1 MPEKISYMGT
11 VIRKGRKEDMP
22 AVLELIKELAEF
34 EKEPDAVITTVDTL
48 EREGFG
54 ENPLFQVFVAEVDG
68 KVEGM
73 ALFYYR
79 FSTWKGRT
87 LHLEDLIVR
96 EEKRGT
102 GLGNALYRK
111 IIEYAKDQGLRRVEW
126 VVLDWNHH
134 AIDFY
139 ERSGATILKDWYTV
153 QMDEDGIRK
162 YVETTV

>member
-1 MPEKISYMGT
+1 MKTI
-11 VIRKGRKEDMP
+11 IRDATKEDMP
-22 AVLELIKELAEF
+22 AVLELIKELAAF
-34 EKEPDAVITTVDTL
+34 EKEPEAVITTVETL
-48 EREGFG
+48 EKEGFG
-54 ENPLFQVFVAEVDG
+54 KHPLFHVFVAEVDG
-68 KVEGM
+68 TIEGM
-73 ALFYYR
+73 ALVYYR

-102 GLGNALYRK
+102 GLGNALYK
-111 IIEYAKDQGLRRVEW
+111 KVIEYAKSQGLKRVEW

-153 QMDEDGIRK
+153 QMDENGITK
-162 YVETTV
+162 YVETNS

>member
-1 MPEKISYMGT
+1 MSTI
-11 VIRKGRKEDMP
+11 IRDAKKEDMP
-22 AVLELIKELAEF
+22 AVLELIKELAAF
-34 EKEPDAVITTVDTL
+34 ENEPEAVITTVETL
-48 EREGFG
+48 EKEGFG
-54 ENPLFQVFVAEVDG
+54 EHPLFNVFVAEVDG
-68 KVEGM
+68 KIEGM

-111 IIEYAKDQGLRRVEW
+111 VIEHANAQGLKRVEW
-126 VVLDWNHH
+126 VVLDWNKH

-153 QMDEDGIRK
+153 QMDENGITK
-162 YVETTV
+162 YVETAG